1 MSFSAADATIVAEQ
15 IDRLV
20 TTEIGGKYRT
30 QTHAPLMRAL
40 YEAARG
46 SGDPL
51 SYAIAKT
58 LARVCQPGKHVL
70 ITTGFMLDNYMQ
82 GESDGPPGAA
92 TLARTLERA
101 FGVKPV
107 LLTERAHREIVTA
120 ALRAI
125 GLREFGL
132 REAME
137 YPRRFSILDLPL
149 ELEAARREA
158 KGLFDEL
165 QIAAVIALEKP
176 GANRLGVYHSSRGR
190 DISRHCG
197 KIEPYLDE
205 AKARGIPTIAIVDLG
220 NEAGAGGLAAA
231 ADVIP
236 NATKCLCPC
245 GGGVLASSVVD
256 HVFPAFTSNW
266 GAYSIAAM
274 LAFTLDKPA
283 LFEDAKLARDV
294 LRECG
299 RAGAAS
305 STEGYSGS
313 MVDRIPEEIH
323 VNVIELLHY
332 IIASAREELLGTNN
346 Y

>member
-1 MSFSAADATIVAEQ
+1 MTFSAADASIVAEQ
-15 IDRLV
+15 VDRLV

-30 QTHAPLMRAL
+30 QTQAPLMRTL

-46 SGDPL
+46 SGEPL

-70 ITTGFMLDNYMQ
+70 LTTGFMLETYMQ

-120 ALRAI
+120 AVRAI
-125 GLREFGL
+125 GLREFGV
-132 REAME
+132 REARE
-137 YPRRFSILDLPL
+137 YPRRFSIVELSLDLD
-149 ELEAARREA
+149 AARGEA
-158 KGLFDEL
+158 KALFDDLE
-165 QIAAVIALEKP
+165 IAAVIALEKP

-190 DISRHCG
+190 DISRYCG

-205 AKARGIPTIAIVDLG
+205 AKARGIPTIAMVDLG
-220 NEAGAGGLAAA
+220 NEAGAGGLEAA

-245 GGGVLASSVVD
+245 GGGVLAASVVD

-266 GAYSIAAM
+266 AAYSVAAM
-274 LAFTLDKPA
+274 LAFMLDKPA
-283 LFEDAKLARDV
+283 LFENAKLAQDV

-313 MVDRIPEEIH
+313 MVDRIPEAIH
-323 VNVIELLHY
+323 VNVVELLQY
-332 IIASAREELLGTNN
+332 IIGSARDELLGTHND
-346 Y
+346 